1 MAVKTVRKGLNR
13 ETRVLPEYIRR
24 MEPVNTAYGLPAQVA
39 ISKAHMAVDRIME
52 ASGIEHSMVEELRW
66 MVEDVARALVAG
78 KDEVLAF
85 ALEGVMAKWMRF
97 DPEPN
102 TVQLL
107 LRIVLR
113 EVAGIEVPRSGL
125 VLTSKPATEGAEE
138 EPDSS
143 AES

>member
-1 MAVKTVRKGLNR
+1 
-13 ETRVLPEYIRR
+13 
-24 MEPVNTAYGLPAQVA
+24 
-39 ISKAHMAVDRIME
+39 MAVDRIME

-138 EPDSS
+138 EPDSGAVS
-143 AES
+143 

>member
-13 ETRVLPEYIRR
+13 ETRALLEYIRR

-39 ISKAHMAVDRIME
+39 ISKAHMAVDRIIN

-78 KDEVLAF
+78 QGEVLAF
-85 ALEGVMAKWMRF
+85 ALDGVMAKWMRF

-113 EVAGIEVPRSGL
+113 EVAGIDAPRSGL
-125 VLTSKPATEGAEE
+125 VQAPKPAGDEVEE
-138 EPDSS
+138 EPDSGV
-143 AES
+143 ES

>member
-13 ETRVLPEYIRR
+13 ETRALLEYIRR

-39 ISKAHMAVDRIME
+39 ISKAHMAVDRIIN

-78 KDEVLAF
+78 RGEVLAF
-85 ALEGVMAKWMRF
+85 ALDGVMAKWMRF

-125 VLTSKPATEGAEE
+125 VQAPKPAGDEVEE
-138 EPDSS
+138 EPDNGV
-143 AES
+143 ES